1 MTTRQRLSVVMITKN
16 EAELLPDCLQSVAW
30 ADEIIL
36 LDSGST
42 DQTSDIARQAGAKVF
57 HSEQWP
63 GYGLQRQHAQQYAS
77 GDMILMID
85 ADERVTPE
93 LRAAIE
99 KVLQQPAAQDKV
111 YSIARSNWFLGR
123 FMRHSG
129 WYPDRVTR
137 LYPARFRYNSHLVH
151 ESLEHTGASVIRLSG
166 DLKHLT
172 CRDLH
177 HFQQK
182 QLSYANAWAA
192 QRFSQGRSCS
202 LFSVYSHTVA
212 AWLKTAILRAG
223 VLDGSQGWVL
233 ALVNAQYTFNK
244 YAILWAL
251 NKTKSPGAQ

>member
-1 MTTRQRLSVVMITKN
+1 MNTRQRLSVVMITKN
-16 EAELLPDCLQSVAW
+16 EAELIPECLASVSW
-30 ADEIIL
+30 ADEIIV

-42 DQTSDIARQAGAKVF
+42 DQTCEIARQAGARVF
-57 HSEQWP
+57 QNTQWP
-63 GYGLQRQHAQQYAS
+63 GFGPQRQQAQQHAS

-93 LRAAIE
+93 LRQSIE
-99 KVLQQPAAQDKV
+99 TLLSQPPQERQV
-111 YSIARSNWFLGR
+111 YSMARSNWFLGR
-123 FMRHSG
+123 YMRHSG

-137 LYPARFRYNSHLVH
+137 LYPASFTYNSHLVH
-151 ESLEHTGASVIRLSG
+151 ESLEHQGAAVIRLSG
-166 DLKHLT
+166 DLQHLT

-182 QLSYANAWAA
+182 QLAYANAWAQ
-192 QRFSQGRSCS
+192 QRARQGRRCG

-223 VLDGSQGWVL
+223 FLDGRQGWIL

-251 NKTKSPGAQ
+251 TRTK